1 MYMANAKN
9 KHSRKIHKSRNRFL
23 SSRAKSPTQKIILIV
38 IISAIIT
45 VFISLIC
52 SLFLNP
58 EHNTK
63 SKISQLAT
71 EYYEDYF
78 YPNVFSGNKD
88 MSEVLNRYTDTGLA
102 KVSLRQLILSNSNL
116 SEQDASQLQKYC
128 DENTT
133 FVQFFPTEPYD
144 KTSYHTEFTYSCSF

>member
-1 MYMANAKN
+1 MANAKN
-9 KHSRKIHKSRNRFL
+9 KHSHKIHKSRSRFL

-38 IISAIIT
+38 IVSAIIT
-45 VFISLIC
+45 VFIALTCSLI
-52 SLFLNP
+52 LNP
-58 EHNTK
+58 ENNTK
-63 SKISQLAT
+63 TKISQLAT

-88 MSEVLNRYTDTGLA
+88 MSEILNRYTDTGLA

-116 SEQDASQLQKYC
+116 SPADVNFIRQHC

-133 FVQFFPTEPYD
+133 FVQFFPTDPYN
-144 KTSYHTEFTYSCSF
+144 KTSYHTECTYSCSF